1 MSTAW
6 VAGSVRASA
15 LSNRRLGAA
24 GALAL
29 ARSPDLHSALT
40 TLSASPYGHE
50 VRADHTIAE
59 AEHAVG
65 ATLVWHLR
73 VLAGWLPREGSEL
86 IRLLAAGFEIA
97 NVDEHLCLLRGGEPE
112 PPYRLGTLEIAWARL
127 ATTTTYGDLRQALVR
142 SAWGDPGDS
151 TPRAIALGLR
161 LTWADRLLGRVPE
174 VSAWARAASLLL
186 LLRSVHL
193 EQFDLP
199 DALAGKAGAVLGPQ
213 VADDVLSGRPLAAVA
228 LRLPPDVRWV
238 LADVDDPADLWRAES
253 SWWRRVEADGHA
265 LLRRAAFGRSTVV
278 GAVGLLAVDARRVR
292 AALETA
298 ARGQSGP
305 EALEAFGAMA

>member
-6 VAGSVRASA
+6 VAGSVRASS

-29 ARSPDLHSALT
+29 ARSRDLHSALT
-40 TLSASPYGHE
+40 TLSASPYGLE

-65 ATLVWHLR
+65 AMLMWHLR

-112 PPYRLGTLEIAWARL
+112 PPYRLGTLEIAWSRL
-127 ATTTTYGDLRQALVR
+127 APTTSHGELRQALAR

-151 TPRAIALGLR
+151 TPRTIALGLR
-161 LTWADRLLGRVPE
+161 LAWADRLLGWVPE
-174 VSAWARAASLLL
+174 VSVWARAASLLV
-186 LLRSVHL
+186 LLRTVHL
-193 EQFDLP
+193 ESYDLP
-199 DALAGKAGAVLGPQ
+199 DVLAGRAVSVLGPQ
-213 VADDVLSGRPLAAVA
+213 VADDVLSVRPLATVA
-228 LRLPPDVRWV
+228 SKLPPDIRWA
-238 LADVDDPADLWRAES
+238 LTGIDDPANLWRAES
-253 SWWRRVEADGHA
+253 SWWRRVEADSHA
-265 LLRRAAFGRSTVV
+265 LLRRAAFGRSTVI
-278 GAVGLLAVDARRVR
+278 GAVGLLACDAQRVR

-298 ARGQSGP
+298 ARGPSSP
-305 EALEAFGAMA
+305 RALEAFRAVA